1 MTLYA
6 AIGLS
11 LASIAVAFL
20 NGDCGP
26 GLKRPA
32 ALRKA
37 LEAPPMPDDDE
48 DDAKSQAQLRSVLI
62 ELREVKSMLQ
72 SMRGGGNSSSGAAA
86 AEPPSQPF
94 GRMLMPPWALGEPAA
109 PPAAALGRGS
119 GGRGA
124 PTAAMSTANMQPCI
138 LPWAQPQPP
147 PPAGRDRNDRNDRKD
162 RNDRNDRNDRRQ
174 KGRKT

>member
-1 MTLYA
+1 VLPCGSAAQLNVLTLYA
-6 AIGLS
+6 AIVIS
-11 LASIAVAFL
+11 LVSIAVAFI

-37 LEAPPMPDDDE
+37 LEAPPMPDDDSK
-48 DDAKSQAQLRSVLI
+48 DNAKSEAQLRSVLV

-72 SMRGGGNSSSGAAA
+72 DLRGGGAGGSGAAA
-86 AEPPSQPF
+86 EGFGQPF
-94 GRMLMPPWALGEPAA
+94 GRMLLPPWALGEPAP

-124 PTAAMSTANMQPCI
+124 PTAAPSTAGMPPCA
-138 LPWAQPQPP
+138 LPWAQPAPP
-147 PPAGRDRNDRNDRKD
+147 PPTGRSNE
-162 RNDRNDRNDRRQ
+162 RRQ
-174 KGRKT
+174 KRNKT